1 MSTIAFK
8 GALPTGLT
16 ASTWVA
22 DLLMGQPTLRID
34 KPRLTINS
42 NGVVFGSGGRSHF
55 IGAAE
60 IENDQ
65 IKLSILTAK
74 EFLCP
79 TPVAD
84 QEEAFMRA
92 LAVARSYAVDAQR
105 LFLFDD
111 VGTTVA
117 CFDHLPSSCTPGQS
131 SAAA

>member
-1 MSTIAFK
+1 MSSIASK
-8 GALPTGLT
+8 ASVPTDLT
-16 ASTWVA
+16 AGAWVA

-42 NGVVFGSGGRSHF
+42 NGVVFGSGGLSHF

-65 IKLSILTAK
+65 IKLSILSAK
-74 EFLCP
+74 EYLCP
-79 TPVAD
+79 TPIAD

-92 LAVARSYAVDAQR
+92 LGVARSYAVDAQR
-105 LFLFDD
+105 LLLFDD

-117 CFDHLPSSCTPGQS
+117 SFDHLPPETPGQS